1 MFFAEVTFLMRNGLR
16 LGPAERDSPLRV
28 TVMIR
33 ESDRDKNNSKRNL
46 VEAMLFEHWGLAQ
59 ARSAGRIS
67 DPVILPFAGRGF
79 LLSGTELNA
88 QTADGV
94 QRVWEHRQVWH
105 VVPAQRQGLE

>member
-16 LGPAERDSPLRV
+16 LGPAEREPPLRV

-33 ESDRDKNNSKRNL
+33 ESDRDTNNSKRNL

-67 DPVILPFAGRGF
+67 DPVMLPFKGKGF
-79 LLSGTELNA
+79 LLSGVELEGQA
-88 QTADGV
+88 VGGES
-94 QRVWEHRQVWH
+94 RIFEHRQVWH
-105 VVPAQRQGLE
+105 VVPVERRGDE